1 MMKNSSLAAAVQGAR
16 AGGADAESLLAREVY
31 PQLRRMASQRLRQHQ
46 PLTLLDT
53 AALVHESWLRMLGG
67 SALDGA
73 DRAYFL
79 AYAARTMRSIIVDH
93 ARARTSQKRGGG
105 IDELPLDDD
114 ESLLPPAPQ
123 VPAEVLRLHDAL
135 KDLSRINP
143 GLTELVELRY
153 FAGLTEAEVAELG
166 ARPLRSVQRDWAKAR
181 ALLLELM
188 S

>member
-114 ESLLPPAPQ
+114 ESLLLPAPQ

-143 GLTELVELRY
+143 GLLMELQY
-153 FAGLTEAEVAELG
+153 LG
-166 ARPLRSVQRDWAKAR
+166 ARFKSGDAR
-181 ALLLELM
+181 ASHAAPADTVPVASEWTPAVACGEW
-188 S
+188 